1 MHPERIVL
9 GKYSEA
15 GLDRILATGLQIGD
29 AGQRIEFLSGHFL
42 GVRYGESSLI
52 GDAGTPEVFVVNL
65 GEVDCMTFLEYV
77 EAMRR
82 SSSFSQFTE
91 QLKEVRYR
99 SGRISFAQRNHF
111 FTDWVAY
118 QGAYIEDVTA
128 QAGQNRATK
137 IRKILNQKEDG
148 TALLAGIE
156 AAERDISYIPPESL
170 DHTLIA
176 TLRTGDYLG
185 IYSPQD
191 GLDVSHVGI
200 LVREGGGVF
209 FRHASALE
217 EHRRVVD
224 QEFAGYIADKP
235 GILVFRSR

>member
-1 MHPERIVL
+1 MHPETIIL

-15 GLDRILATGLQIGD
+15 GLDRILAKSLKAGD
-29 AGQRIEFLSGHFL
+29 TGQRIAFLSEHFL

-65 GEVDCMTFLEYV
+65 SELDCMTFLEYV

-82 SSSFSQFTE
+82 SSSFSQFRE

-99 SGRISFAQRNHF
+99 SGSISFTHRNHF
-111 FTDWVAY
+111 FTDWVEN
-118 QGAYIEDVTA
+118 QGAYIEDITEESGGGVA
-128 QAGQNRATK
+128 K
-137 IRKILNQKEDG
+137 KVRKRLNEKEDG
-148 TALLAGIE
+148 TVLLAGIKPV
-156 AAERDISYIPPESL
+156 ERDIFYMPPESI
-170 DHTLIA
+170 DDTLIA
-176 TLRTGDYLG
+176 KLQTGDYLG
-185 IYSPQD
+185 NYSDQK

-200 LVREGGGVF
+200 LVKEGGRVF
-209 FRHASALE
+209 FRHASALDQ
-217 EHRRVVD
+217 HRRVVD

>member
-1 MHPERIVL
+1 MAS
-9 GKYSEA
+9 GQ
-15 GLDRILATGLQIGD
+15 QIGD

-65 GEVDCMTFLEYV
+65 GEVDCMTFIEYV

-82 SSSFSQFTE
+82 SSSFIQFRE

-99 SGRISFAQRNHF
+99 FGRISFAQRNHF
-111 FTDWVAY
+111 FTDWVEY

-128 QAGQNRATK
+128 QAGQSRVKK
-137 IRKILNQKEDG
+137 IRKILNRKEDG
-148 TALLAGIE
+148 TDLLAGIE
-156 AAERDISYIPPESL
+156 AAERDIFYIPIENL
-170 DHTLIA
+170 DETLIE

-185 IYSPQD
+185 IYSPKN

-200 LVREGGGVF
+200 LVKEGKGVF
-209 FRHASALE
+209 FRHASAME
-217 EHRRVVD
+217 QHRSVVD

-235 GILVFRSR
+235 GILVFRSK

>member
-1 MHPERIVL
+1 MHPERIIL
-9 GKYSEA
+9 GKYFEED
-15 GLDRILATGLQIGD
+15 LDQILASGQQIGD
-29 AGQRIEFLSGHFL
+29 TGQKIGFLSGHFL

-52 GDAGTPEVFVVNL
+52 GDASTPEVFVVNL

-82 SSSFSQFTE
+82 SSSFMQFRE

-99 SGRISFAQRNHF
+99 FGRISFAQRNHF
-111 FTDWVAY
+111 FTDWVEY

-128 QAGQNRATK
+128 HSGQSRAKKT
-137 IRKILNQKEDG
+137 RKILNQKEDG
-148 TALLAGIE
+148 TALVAGIE
-156 AAERDISYIPPESL
+156 AAERDISYLPPESI
-170 DHTLIA
+170 DDTLIE

-185 IYSPQD
+185 IYSPQN

-200 LVREGGGVF
+200 LVKEGGGVF
-209 FRHASALE
+209 FRHASAQE
-217 EHRRVVD
+217 QHRRVVD
-224 QEFAGYIADKP
+224 QEFAWYIADKP

>member
-9 GKYSEA
+9 GKYSEDR
-15 GLDRILATGLQIGD
+15 LDRILASGQQIGD
-29 AGQRIEFLSGHFL
+29 TGKRIEFLSGHFL

-65 GEVDCMTFLEYV
+65 GEVDCMTFIEYV

-82 SSSFSQFTE
+82 SYSFTQFRE
-91 QLKEVRYR
+91 QLKEVRYHF
-99 SGRISFAQRNHF
+99 GRISFTQRNHF
-111 FTDWVAY
+111 FTDWVDN

-128 QAGQNRATK
+128 QAGQSRAKK
-137 IRKILNQKEDG
+137 IRKILNRKKDG

-156 AAERDISYIPPESL
+156 AAERDISYIPPEIVG
-170 DHTLIA
+170 DTLMER
-176 TLRTGDYLG
+176 LRTGDYIG
-185 IYSPQD
+185 IYSPQN

-200 LVREGGGVF
+200 LVKEGGMVF

-217 EHRRVVD
+217 QYRRVVD
-224 QEFAGYIADKP
+224 QEFGGYIADKP